1 MDSKKIER
9 INYLARKSRTAGL
22 TGAEK
27 AEQNILRNEYRA
39 AVIANLKATLDAV
52 EIVDELPAAS
62 GGAGVEAVSVET
74 VETVE
79 TADADDKI

>member
-9 INYLARKSRTAGL
+9 INYLARKSRTVGL

-52 EIVDELPAAS
+52 EIVDELPA
-62 GGAGVEAVSVET
+62 VET

>member
-9 INYLARKSRTAGL
+9 INYLARKSRPVGL
-22 TGAEK
+22 TVAEH
-27 AEQNILRNEYRA
+27 AQLNILRKESRA

-62 GGAGVEAVSVET
+62 GGAGVEAISVET